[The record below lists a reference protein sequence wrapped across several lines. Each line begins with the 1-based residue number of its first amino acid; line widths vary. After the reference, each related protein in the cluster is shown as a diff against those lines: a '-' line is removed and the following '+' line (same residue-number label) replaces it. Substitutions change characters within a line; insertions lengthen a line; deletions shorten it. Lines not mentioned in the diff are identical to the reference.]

1 MYISHKIRL
10 TLRNNNGSISLKGNE
25 TNTNVSTVHSETA
38 VVTGFMME
46 KFRMEKEKILL

>member
-1 MYISHKIRL
+1 MYISYKIRL

-25 TNTNVSTVHSETA
+25 TDVNVSPVHSETA
-38 VVTGFMME
+38 VATGFIME